1 MLIKMYTN
9 PRTNHYEFTSSYWRK
24 QFMQRSDIIYLQNND
39 KDKTIAIT
47 GTSWIIYYF
56 FIRNWCTG

>member
-56 FIRNWCTG
+56 L